1 MTRTRSLDRF
11 HSYAECTSWNTPP
24 YKGVLVVSFCVSR
37 RSIPHNFVPLL
48 PKTLLLV
55 IGFAQPMMFIGGG
68 TLRQAFSPPELI
80 GRASVSITF
89 MLIGVV
95 PLGALLGGALGDAI
109 GPRGALLVAGV
120 GILLTPLWLLFSP
133 VRSLRTVV

>member
-1 MTRTRSLDRF
+1 MFVADTLAVLGTLCIPF
-11 HSYAECTSWNTPP
+11 VQGPP
-24 YKGVLVVSFCVSR
+24 EQVVL
-37 RSIPHNFVPLL
+37 LL
-48 PKTLLLV
+48 SSLLLV

-80 GRASVSITF
+80 GRVSASATF
-89 MLIGVV
+89 VQIGVV

-120 GILLTPLWLLFSP
+120 GVL
-133 VRSLRTVV
+133 

>member
-1 MTRTRSLDRF
+1 M
-11 HSYAECTSWNTPP
+11 
-24 YKGVLVVSFCVSR
+24 
-37 RSIPHNFVPLL
+37 LL
-48 PKTLLLV
+48 LSNLLLV

-80 GRASVSITF
+80 GRVSASTTF
-89 MLIGVV
+89 VQIGVV